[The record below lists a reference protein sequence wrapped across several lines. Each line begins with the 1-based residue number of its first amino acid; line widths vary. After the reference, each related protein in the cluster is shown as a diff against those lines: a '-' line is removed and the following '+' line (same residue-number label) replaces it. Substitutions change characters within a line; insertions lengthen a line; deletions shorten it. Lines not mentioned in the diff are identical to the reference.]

1 MSTEQIIK
9 MAMELGMAIA
19 ESEEMGSLKD
29 MQAKVMLDP
38 EASMLISR
46 YQEAHSQME
55 NRMRDGLQ
63 ISPNEEQELDILQ
76 QQLSNQPTV
85 KEMIEV
91 QESFNNL
98 MQSVYFAINQ
108 TISGDSCSSDCSSCG
123 GGCGA

>member
-19 ESEEMGSLKD
+19 ESEEMNSLRD

-38 EASMLISR
+38 EASAMIGR
-46 YQEAHSQME
+46 FQEAHTQME
-55 NRMRDGLQ
+55 NKMHDGLQ
-63 ISPNEEQELDILQ
+63 ITPEEEQQLDLLQ

-91 QESFNNL
+91 QERFNNL

-123 GGCGA
+123 GGCGM